1 MDYKEKLVELM
12 TKCLNDEKLYERT
25 VDQID
30 ERRCTPQSLAYK
42 KVSAIKCGY
51 FDKVKTS
58 YVSYYFNNVI
68 YKSISKLKEDFKLH
82 DSTEYSKDKLL
93 SELDINFEEYPSL
106 CLSRFGEE
114 KSEQININIPNKRF
128 FFFDGPKQHVIKTT
142 YTYTSSYIIQQGSLN
157 AILTLEEA
165 KVLIDLYK
173 NNSKKFE
180 EKRDLIKLEARL
192 KQYNKK

>member
-12 TKCLNDEKLYERT
+12 TKCLNDEKLYER
-25 VDQID
+25 VIDQID
-30 ERRCTPQSLAYK
+30 EYRCTPQSLAYK
-42 KVSAIKCGY
+42 KVAAITCGCY
-51 FDKVKTS
+51 DKVKS
-58 YVSYYFNNVI
+58 SVVDYYFNNVK
-68 YKSISKLKEDFKLH
+68 YKTTSRLQEDFKLY

-93 SELDINFEEYPSL
+93 SELQVNFEEYPSL
-106 CLSRFGEE
+106 RLSRFGEE

-157 AILTLEEA
+157 AVLTLEEA
-165 KVLIDLYK
+165 NVLIDLYK

-180 EKRDLIKLEARL
+180 EKRDLKKLEARL
-192 KQYNKK
+192 KQYN